1 MAVWLHHAHNILK
14 PAQTL
19 DLIKTAATV
28 SYPSIKKYPLPLS
41 TTFLSIFILTKCPKA
56 PFYKALKE
64 NMKHKTDEKEEE
76 DILYVYTQKEVRKP
90 LLYLAPK
97 KLKMPIL

>member
-1 MAVWLHHAHNILK
+1 
-14 PAQTL
+14 
-19 DLIKTAATV
+19 
-28 SYPSIKKYPLPLS
+28 
-41 TTFLSIFILTKCPKA
+41 
-56 PFYKALKE
+56 
-64 NMKHKTDEKEEE
+64 MKHKTDEKEEE